1 MSRNQ
6 SIVSSISEQSV
17 GSLLAAVA
25 GGEPTPG
32 GGAVSGVVGALAA
45 ALAAMAGRFAQ
56 RRVPESAV
64 FVELV
69 DRADA
74 LCSRARTLADE
85 DVAAYTRYVDAAAVP
100 REPDPSVRRSAIR
113 AALDAAADVPAE
125 LADVAGDIADI
136 GRFLACSGNPNLRS
150 DACAA
155 ALLGS
160 AVAISA
166 AALVKENLRDRL
178 DDPRVAAA
186 ADRACRA
193 AEAAAKALELAGLEP
208 SNRITT

>member
-1 MSRNQ
+1 MSHKRSNA
-6 SIVSSISEQSV
+6 STISEQSV

-25 GGEPTPG
+25 GGEQTPG
-32 GGAVSGVVGALAA
+32 GGAVSGVVAALAA

-56 RRVPESAV
+56 RRTPDSAT
-64 FVELV
+64 FAELV

-74 LCSRARTLADE
+74 LCDRARTLADE
-85 DVAAYTRYVDAAAVP
+85 DVAAYARYVEAAALP
-100 REPDPSVRRSAIR
+100 RAPDPSRRRSAVR
-113 AALDAAADVPAE
+113 AALDSAADVPAE
-125 LADVAGDIADI
+125 LVGVAGDIADI
-136 GRFLACSGNPNLRS
+136 GQALACSGNPNLRS

-166 AALVKENLRDRL
+166 ATLVKENLRDRP

-186 ADRACRA
+186 VGRASRA
-193 AEAAAKALELAGLEP
+193 AEAAARALDLAGLAL
-208 SNRITT
+208 SNRATT